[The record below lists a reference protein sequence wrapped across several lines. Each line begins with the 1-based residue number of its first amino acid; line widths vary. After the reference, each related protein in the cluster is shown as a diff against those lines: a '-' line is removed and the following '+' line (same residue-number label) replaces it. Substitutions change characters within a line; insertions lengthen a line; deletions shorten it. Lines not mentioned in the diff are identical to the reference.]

1 MLTYQRVQFQS
12 FTTFSQ
18 WMMANF
24 PCWLKLCLIRKLSP
38 FFADENCICVGSL
51 GNFVRRKAQQSW
63 QVTFFSPHI
72 LKIVLC
78 SLNMF
83 LHFKSTSRESMKI
96 HENPAFLVKNPPF
109 LLQNPAFLVKFHW
122 KNLFLVNSPPRPQDF
137 SHDKRV
143 DLLGRSGRSPGRKV
157 ILWPRWEDRPYQVT
171 IVISCLDHK
180 KS

>member
-109 LLQNPAFLVKFHW
+109 LLQNPSFLDEIPSNGRHLFDAFML
-122 KNLFLVNSPPRPQDF
+122 NQNRLN
-137 SHDKRV
+137 
-143 DLLGRSGRSPGRKV
+143 
-157 ILWPRWEDRPYQVT
+157 
-171 IVISCLDHK
+171 
-180 KS
+180 